1 MGHGRLSPAGC
12 SLQPSRKRD
21 GLQAVPCSPPAD
33 IGSVRIISAMTR
45 SDCSGSTPPG
55 RRAEPSQ
62 VARQRRSRP
71 AGSPLSQSAHP
82 AHEWSFEAMLS
93 TCSTHERIRIGSRAR
108 SNRVPN
114 DRCAERAA
122 FQLPPPDEG
131 FAAGGRSGREFGH
144 PPPSSRFQLT
154 IRRRSRDAPIPGRPG
169 RSAGRSHALPA
180 RGVLSDEPAAVAG
193 LLDDDRFRA
202 PFVARFNR
210 AIGRPAIPIETNHE
224 RDTSPFEIDEPGV
237 RTGTA
242 W

>member
-62 VARQRRSRP
+62 VARQRRSRL

-169 RSAGRSHALPA
+169 RSAGRSHACPREGCSRMSRRRWRASSTTIDSGRHSWPA
-180 RGVLSDEPAAVAG
+180 STARSAG
-193 LLDDDRFRA
+193 RRS
-202 PFVARFNR
+202 RS
-210 AIGRPAIPIETNHE
+210 RPTMSETPC
-224 RDTSPFEIDEPGV
+224 PFEIDEPGV